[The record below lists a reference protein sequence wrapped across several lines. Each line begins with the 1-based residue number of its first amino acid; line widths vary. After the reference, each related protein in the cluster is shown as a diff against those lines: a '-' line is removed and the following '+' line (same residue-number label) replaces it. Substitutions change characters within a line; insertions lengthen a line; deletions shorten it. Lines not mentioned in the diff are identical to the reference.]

1 MKKESTGDRCFG
13 ASGTR
18 WVIYAEINEKNLST
32 ERKKNRMQKK
42 PQPPRPECINNVIRC
57 LFNQEL
63 HQFGINFQFIY
74 KLSLSF
80 RLSDQQERSTCPG
93 LLAFG
98 ILLPFG
104 FCSFPI

>member
-1 MKKESTGDRCFG
+1 MKRTFLLKEK
-13 ASGTR
+13 
-18 WVIYAEINEKNLST
+18 ET
-32 ERKKNRMQKK
+32 EWEKK
-42 PQPPRPECINNVIRC
+42 PQPPRPERINNMIQC

-74 KLSLSF
+74 KISLGFWLSN
-80 RLSDQQERSTCPG
+80 QQERSTCPG